1 MFNQSK
7 KESERLL
14 KALLAM
20 EEKHTAG
27 WIDEAIP
34 VNQFDGV
41 QAELA
46 KTINRLVAAHI
57 AVKMQVVDVVK
68 EYGKGNFTRMM
79 DRLPGKKAEI
89 TSAIDGV
96 RDGLM
101 AADEER
107 KTATRI
113 AAENSRIRN
122 ALDKCSTNV
131 MIADNNNDIIYMNET
146 VTSMMQSNESEL
158 RKTLT
163 RFDARN
169 LIGQN
174 IDIFHKNPSHQ
185 ISMISAM
192 QNTHRT
198 QIKVGPLTFGLI
210 ANPIFDNNKNRIG
223 TVVEWSDRTK
233 LENESGGI
241 VRAAGKGDF
250 SQRMDLTDKDVFEK
264 ARGTNIN
271 TLMETCSS
279 GFSEV
284 VHMLEALAEGDLSKR
299 ITNDHEGMF
308 GAVRDA
314 SNTTAEKL
322 SQTIAGVRSAAEAL
336 GSASS
341 ELSATAQNLSSS
353 ASTQAAS
360 VEKTSASV
368 EEMNASI
375 SQNTENAKVTDSMA
389 SKAAKEADQ
398 GGIAVR
404 ETVTAM
410 KQIANKIGII
420 DDIAYQTNLLALNA
434 AIEAAR
440 AGEHGK
446 GFAVVATHVR
456 KLAERSQ
463 VAAHEIGEL
472 ATNSVAMAERAGKL
486 LDEIVPGI
494 NKTSDLVQEITAASM
509 EQSVGVNQ
517 INEAMDRLNQ
527 ITQQNASASEELAS
541 TAEEINSEAEE
552 LAQLMTFF
560 KLAENSNQGMNP
572 VRNIGHTK
580 GMSSPRKPS
589 APAETGDFVRF

>member
-7 KESERLL
+7 KESEKLL

-27 WIDEAIP
+27 WIDESIP

-41 QAELA
+41 HAELA

-68 EYGKGNFTRMM
+68 EYGKGHFDRMM

-89 TSAIDGV
+89 TAAIDGV

-101 AADEER
+101 KAEAER
-107 KTATRI
+107 VSATKL
-113 AAENSRIRN
+113 ASENSRIRN

-131 MIADNNNDIIYMNET
+131 MIADENNNIIYMNET
-146 VTSMMQSNESEL
+146 VSSMMQSNEAEL
-158 RKTLT
+158 RKTLS

-185 ISMISAM
+185 ISMLAAM

-210 ANPIFDNNKNRIG
+210 ANPILDHDRKRIG

-233 LENESGGI
+233 LENEIGGI
-241 VRAAGKGDF
+241 VRAAAKGDF
-250 SQRMDLTDKDVFEK
+250 TLRMDLTDKDVFEK
-264 ARGTNIN
+264 ALGNNIN
-271 TLMETCSS
+271 SLMETCSS
-279 GFSEV
+279 GLSEV
-284 VHMLEALAEGDLSKR
+284 VHMLEALAEGDLSQR

-472 ATNSVAMAERAGKL
+472 ATNSVVMAERAGKL
-486 LDEIVPGI
+486 LDEIVPSI
-494 NKTSDLVQEITAASM
+494 NKTSDLVQEITAASQ

-560 KLAENSNQGMNP
+560 KLAENSGHGSTPTRTLNP
-572 VRNIGHTK
+572 ARGVAQA
-580 GMSSPRKPS
+580 RKTS
-589 APAETGDFVRF
+589 AALETGDFVRF

>member
-7 KESERLL
+7 KETERLL
-14 KALLAM
+14 KALLEM
-20 EEKHTAG
+20 EQKHTAG
-27 WIDEAIP
+27 WIDETIP
-34 VNQFDGV
+34 VSQFDGV
-41 QAELA
+41 QQELA

-57 AVKMQVVDVVK
+57 AVKMQIVDVVK
-68 EYGKGNFTRMM
+68 EYGKGEFSRMM
-79 DRLPGKKAEI
+79 ERLPGKKAEI
-89 TSAIDGV
+89 TAAIDGV
-96 RDGLM
+96 REGLM
-101 AADEER
+101 AADAER
-107 KTATRI
+107 NAATKL
-113 AAENSRIRN
+113 ASENSRIRN

-131 MIADNNNDIIYMNET
+131 MIADENNNIIYMNET
-146 VTSMMQSNESEL
+146 VTSMMQANESEL
-158 RKTLT
+158 RKTLS

-185 ISMISAM
+185 ISMLAAM

-210 ANPIFDNNKNRIG
+210 ANPILDQNRKRIG

-233 LENESGGI
+233 LENEIGGI
-241 VRAAGKGDF
+241 VRAAAKGDF
-250 SQRMDLTDKDVFEK
+250 TLRMDLTDKDVFEK
-264 ARGTNIN
+264 ALGNNIN
-271 TLMETCSS
+271 SLMETCSS
-279 GFSEV
+279 GLSEV
-284 VHMLEALAEGDLSKR
+284 VHMLEALAEGDLSQR

-314 SNTTAEKL
+314 SNTTADKL
-322 SQTIAGVRSAAEAL
+322 SQTISGVRSAAEAL

-360 VEKTSASV
+360 VEKTSASI

-398 GGIAVR
+398 GGVAVR

-472 ATNSVAMAERAGKL
+472 ATNSVVMAERAGKL
-486 LDEIVPGI
+486 LDEIVPSI

-560 KLAENSNQGMNP
+560 KLAEGTNQTMNP
-572 VRNIGHTK
+572 VRSVSQNK
-580 GMSSPRKPS
+580 GMATIRKSSV
-589 APAETGDFVRF
+589 PAETSDFVRF